1 MKKNDLLK
9 REDSIIRVLEIK
21 DDKALV
27 IDCIK
32 RTMPKWIGIDAINN
46 FAYLSENQL
55 TDTTKILIRDEDE
68 LSYSEKSLAH
78 KNYTL
83 IAGILPF
90 IDDGM
95 KRSEVIKK
103 IALQNNISPQTI
115 RKYLC
120 LHLIYQDISALIP
133 RKRTE
138 RNGLTPDEK
147 NIRWAL
153 NKFFYT
159 KNKNSLRTAYM
170 FMLREKYC
178 DNNGTLT
185 DKFPSFYQ
193 FRYFYRKHKKLETL
207 YISRNG
213 LKDYQRNNRPLLG
226 EGIQDFAP
234 NVGVGMLDSTI
245 CDIYLVD
252 DAGNL
257 VGRPILTACVDAYS
271 SLCCGYSLSWE
282 GGVYSIKNLML
293 NVIADKVEW
302 CKRFGISISKEG
314 WNSDSLPATLVTDKG
329 SEYKSENFEQITELG
344 VRLINLPA
352 YRPELKGA
360 VEKFFDVIQNLFKP
374 MLKGKGVIEPNFQER
389 GAHDYRKDACL
400 TMDDFEKI
408 ILHCIIYYN
417 SKRVLENF
425 PYTEKMIADEVK
437 PYANC
442 IWNWGVN
449 QAGANLIKVMEQDL
463 LLTLLPRTTARFS
476 RFGLKVNKLRYKNDG
491 YTEQYLK
498 GEEVTVAYNPD
509 DVGCVWLLE
518 DDKFINFELIES
530 RFDGMNIKE
539 VNTVKKGQQNIVNDA
554 YDENLQAK
562 IELME
567 HIRIISD
574 KSNECSINI
583 HNIRKTRKKEQNKYH
598 MKNLKVGETDV
609 RYINA

>member
-9 REDSIIRVLEIK
+9 KEDSIIRVLETN
-21 DDKALV
+21 DDKLLI

-32 RTMPKWIGIDAINN
+32 GTMPKWSELKLLNDYELCSEEDLLKIT
-46 FAYLSENQL
+46 YL
-55 TDTTKILIRDEDE
+55 DIKDEEE
-68 LSYSEKSLAH
+68 LSQSDKAYMH
-78 KNYTL
+78 KQYTL
-83 IAGILPF
+83 IAGVLPF
-90 IDDGM
+90 VDDEM
-95 KRSEVIKK
+95 KRSEAIKK
-103 IALQNNISPQTI
+103 IAMQNNISPQTI

-120 LHLIYQDISALIP
+120 LYLVYQNMQALLP
-133 RKRTE
+133 KKRAE
-138 RNGLTPDEK
+138 RNVLTPDEK

-193 FRYFYRKHKKLETL
+193 FRYFYRKHRKLETL

-234 NVGVGMLDSTI
+234 NVGAGMLDSTI

-302 CKRFGISISKEG
+302 CKGFGISISKDD
-314 WNSDSLPATLVTDKG
+314 WNADRLPATLVTDKG

-374 MLKGKGVIEPNFQER
+374 ILKGKGVVEPDFRER
-389 GAHDYRKDACL
+389 GSHDYRKDACL

-408 ILHCIIYYN
+408 ILHCIMYYN

-425 PYTEKMIADEVK
+425 PYTEDMIEADVK
-437 PYANC
+437 PYASS
-442 IWNWGVN
+442 IWNFGVN
-449 QAGANLIKVMEQDL
+449 QPGANLIKVKEQDL
-463 LLTLLPRTTARFS
+463 LLTLLPRTTAKFS
-476 RFGLKVNKLRYKNDG
+476 RVGLKVNKLRYKNDA

-498 GEEVTVAYNPD
+498 CKEVTVAYNPD
-509 DVGCVWLLE
+509 DVSCVWLLE
-518 DDKFINFELIES
+518 NDKYINFELIES
-530 RFDGMNIKE
+530 RFNGKTFKE
-539 VNTVKKGQQNIVNDA
+539 VQDLKKEQLIIVNDA
-554 YDENLQAK
+554 YYENLQAK

-574 KSNECSINI
+574 KGNANSINI
-583 HNIRKTRKKEQNKYH
+583 SRIRKTRKKEQDKRHIEY
-598 MKNLKVGETDV
+598 LKVGGMNV
-609 RYINA
+609 